1 MALERQ
7 VNIWRGNST
16 PPTIHHIW
24 IYQDSKLL
32 LYNGIEWIVFIDDIT
47 IIDTLNRIEQRLSE
61 LEAATNELGN
71 KTVNGK
77 AIRDNPVLNG
87 SDLKTNVSGTFI
99 RTNDTI
105 SQTLSKID
113 VLLNTQIIE

>member
-32 LYNGIEWIVFIDDIT
+32 LYNGTEWIVFIDDVA
-47 IIDTLNRIEQRLSE
+47 IIDKLNGIEQRLTDLE
-61 LEAATNELGN
+61 LAVDTLNN
-71 KTVNGK
+71 TTVNNK
-77 AIRDNPVLNG
+77 LIKDNPILDAGDLRTKSSGNFITG
-87 SDLKTNVSGTFI
+87 TSAISD
-99 RTNDTI
+99 
-105 SQTLSKID
+105 TLVKID
-113 VLLNTQIIE
+113 TLLNTQIIE